1 MAGRVLIIESDQTFR
16 DSLAQWISGNAFR
29 VYGVADAEEAQQV
42 ARETEVDVA
51 IIGLIGLGREGLGA
65 LKILKELS
73 PLTEIILIA
82 GTAQLPLA
90 IEGMKLG
97 AFDDFRPPID
107 MNELLSRVRDAF
119 RKKKR
124 STRAGKSVRRRLHE
138 LLVAT
143 TFAEAGEFDMA
154 REVLG
159 SKGVRT
165 RSGKPDR
172 DKHNTGDSAVANKE
186 ELS

>member
-16 DSLAQWISGNAFR
+16 ESLAQWMSGNGFK
-29 VYGVADAEEAQQV
+29 VYEGADAQEGEQI
-42 ARETEVDVA
+42 ARETDVDVA
-51 IIGLIGLGREGLGA
+51 IIGLIDLGREGLGA
-65 LKILKELS
+65 LKIIKEHS

-82 GTAQLPLA
+82 GSAQLPLA

-97 AFDDFRPPID
+97 AFDDLRPPID
-107 MNELLSRVRDAF
+107 MSKLLSRVRDAF

-124 STRAGKSVRRRLHE
+124 SMRAGKSVRRRLHE

-186 ELS
+186 DLS